1 MSFKYYSLDD
11 ISDLMHLIS
20 KCCGLTRSTPSS
32 LLQSDD
38 TLHQGCV
45 PQVYDLE
52 QLQQDIA
59 IQFLAGK
66 RLLQNPSAI
75 HCDFRFKDHSPIKSV
90 SDLL

>member
-1 MSFKYYSLDD
+1 MD
-11 ISDLMHLIS
+11 LIS
-20 KCCGLTRSTPSS
+20 KCCGLTRSSPSS
-32 LLQSDD
+32 LPQSDV
-38 TLHQGCV
+38 TLNPGCV

-66 RLLQNPSAI
+66 RLLQSPSVI
-75 HCDFRFKDHSPIKSV
+75 RCDFRFKDDSKIETV